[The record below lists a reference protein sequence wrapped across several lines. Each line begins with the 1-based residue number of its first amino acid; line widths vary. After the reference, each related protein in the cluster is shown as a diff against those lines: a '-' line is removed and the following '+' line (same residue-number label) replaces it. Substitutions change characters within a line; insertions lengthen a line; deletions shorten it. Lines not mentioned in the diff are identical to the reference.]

1 VRLAP
6 QRRVQFVADS
16 VGAEQSDLRYDAT
29 VVLPRDDI
37 GVVIRGFRTHGRS
50 VAELIRELFPECYRA
65 EVGHTAEMRSPPG
78 AELLL
83 RGTLSRLN
91 AALLARGAA
100 DTLFRGLAASLCAI
114 AIEGDEA
121 VIAHVGDCRAFVL
134 TPDDEL
140 YLCTQDHT
148 IARDC
153 ENMGQPAPLPPND
166 RRNFDP
172 RGITTSVIGAESVRR
187 TDIAIEQVHDRT
199 VFLLCTPRL
208 NDVTTQDELL
218 AAAILAR
225 VSPSEA
231 SAQLRHLALSRQGT
245 YDESSWVIVST

>member
-1 VRLAP
+1 MTFAP
-6 QRRVQFVADS
+6 RRRARFVADS
-16 VGAEQSDLRYDAT
+16 VAPEPSVHRYDAT
-29 VVLPRDDI
+29 LVLASDDI

-50 VAELIRELFPECYRA
+50 VAEVIRELLPDCYRA

-83 RGTLSRLN
+83 RATLSRLN

-121 VIAHVGDCRAFVL
+121 VIAHVGNCRAFVL
-134 TPDDEL
+134 TPDDDL

-148 IARDC
+148 VARDC
-153 ENMGQPAPLPPND
+153 ENMGQPARLPPND
-166 RRNFDP
+166 RQNFDP
-172 RGITTSVIGAESVRR
+172 RGITTSNIGAESIRR
-187 TDIAIEQVHDRT
+187 IDIAIEQVHDRT

-208 NDVTTQDELL
+208 NDVTTQDELR

-225 VSPSEA
+225 ASPSEA

-245 YDESSWVIVST
+245 YDESSWVIVSA